1 MGIVMIF
8 NAILI
13 FRKYKERKGSAIF
26 FLALSML
33 MLGVEAFFSDIG
45 KILQYNLG
53 SPPQYSDYYITD
65 AVFLQMQL

>member
-1 MGIVMIF
+1 
-8 NAILI
+8 
-13 FRKYKERKGSAIF
+13 
-26 FLALSML
+26 ML